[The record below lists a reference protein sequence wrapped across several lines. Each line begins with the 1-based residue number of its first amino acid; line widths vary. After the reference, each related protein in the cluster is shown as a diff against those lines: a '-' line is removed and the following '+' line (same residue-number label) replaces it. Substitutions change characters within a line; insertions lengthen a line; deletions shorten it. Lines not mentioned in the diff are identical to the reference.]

1 MWDFFK
7 TKIGRI
13 LGPVLGFAGAGIFGG
28 LAGFAIGAI
37 IDRLHQEGAF
47 IWDNGPSSKDTD
59 PTDFILSSLVLA
71 AAVIKS
77 DGDKDEMELSY
88 ISNFLTE
95 QYGSNNIVEYMA
107 ILERAYKQA
116 WDIRKVTQQIRQSNS
131 YETRL
136 QILYFLF
143 GVANADYNIDEKEV
157 ANIKIISIH
166 LGVSSEDHNSIK
178 AMFYNEMDSFYKI
191 LDTVPSAS
199 DGEIKE
205 AYRKMAVKYHPDKIA
220 HLGLAVKQIAQEK
233 FQKVQQAYD
242 EIKSKRGFK

>member
-13 LGPVLGFAGAGIFGG
+13 LGTVLGFAGAGIFGG

-37 IDRLHQEGAF
+37 IDKLHQEGAF
-47 IWDNGPSSKDTD
+47 IWDRGPTSKETD

-88 ISNFLTE
+88 ISSFLTE
-95 QYGSNNIVEYMA
+95 QYGSGNIIEYMA
-107 ILERAYKQA
+107 ILERAFKQD

-143 GVANADYNIDEKEV
+143 GVANADYNIDEKEI
-157 ANIKIISIH
+157 ANVKIISIH
-166 LGVSSEDHNSIK
+166 LGISSEDHNSIK
-178 AMFYNEMDSFYKI
+178 AMFYNDMDAQYKI
-191 LDTVPSAS
+191 LEIVPSAS
-199 DGEIKE
+199 DAEVKE
-205 AYRKMAVKYHPDKIA
+205 AYRRMAIKYHPDKIG
-220 HLGLAVKQIAQEK
+220 HLGLAVRQVAQEK
-233 FQKVQQAYD
+233 FEKVQQAYD
-242 EIKSKRGFK
+242 EIKLKRGFK